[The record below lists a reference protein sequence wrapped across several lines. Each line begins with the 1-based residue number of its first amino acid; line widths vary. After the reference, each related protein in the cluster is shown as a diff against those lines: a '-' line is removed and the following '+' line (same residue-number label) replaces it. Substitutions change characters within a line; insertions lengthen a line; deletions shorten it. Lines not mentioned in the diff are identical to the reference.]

1 VTGWPLW
8 WRLLLI
14 SSLWGAAFPA
24 MRFAAAAI
32 PPWWIAS
39 GRAALAAC
47 VVALWLALRDRPVL
61 PRGGMLRHA
70 LVLGTLNGWVPNILA
85 SASLARIESAAAALI
100 EASSPLLIALLAAV
114 ALPGERPGRR
124 TLLGLAVGFAGIAVI
139 AGPDVLEGGASG
151 TGALLMLLVALSYA
165 CGTVYVRATRPGAA
179 DELAFGQQ
187 AVGGIVATLI
197 AVAVEPGGPPMTAEV
212 AAPWAAVAA
221 LAVFGSAIPLTLF
234 LALAQRVR
242 ATDVATVG
250 YLQPAF
256 AAVFGALLLA
266 EFPERRVLAGGA
278 VVLAGVWL
286 ATRRRARLR

>member
-1 VTGWPLW
+1 
-8 WRLLLI
+8 
-14 SSLWGAAFPA
+14 

-39 GRAALAAC
+39 GRATLAAC
-47 VVALWLALRDRPVL
+47 VVALWLALRGRPVL
-61 PRGGMLRHA
+61 PRGPMLRHA
-70 LVLGTLNGWVPNILA
+70 LILGTLNGWVPNILA
-85 SASLARIESAAAALI
+85 SASMARIESAAAALI
-100 EASSPLLIALLAAV
+100 QASSPLLIALLAAV

-124 TLLGLAVGFAGIAVI
+124 TLLGLAVGFAGTAVI

-197 AVAVEPGGPPMTAEV
+197 AVAVEPSGPPMTAEV
-212 AAPWAAVAA
+212 AAPWAA
-221 LAVFGSAIPLTLF
+221 LAVFGSAIPLTPF